1 MATKL
6 TETEI
11 KKQKCRKHI
20 ANFLS
25 ALNFHD
31 NDPETTIKTMRRK
44 LQEIE
49 QKQSAAAVVLKKPP
63 TIRKIII
70 KFGGSKTSTVEEQR
84 RLPPIVLHKRP
95 HSETLV
101 SGNDDDIEKDSKT
114 LICKRQKNINNN
126 VDSANVMDF
135 ITSMGGSEAELVIEK
150 RLTSSDVTSN
160 HGRLLMP
167 ALKVKNPG
175 FLSVDEKI
183 KLGNREDISVW
194 VFDPEKSR
202 STLNLTKWRMSNEYY
217 VLKTNWNDVVKANG
231 LKEGMVIRVL
241 SFRLHDQKL
250 CFALVRVA

>member
-1 MATKL
+1 MAKKL
-6 TETEI
+6 TETEM
-11 KKQKCRKHI
+11 KEQKCRKHI
-20 ANFLS
+20 DNFLS

-31 NDPETTIKTMRRK
+31 NDPETTIKIMRRK
-44 LQEIE
+44 LHEIE

-70 KFGGSKTSTVEEQR
+70 KFGGSKTSAVQD

-101 SGNDDDIEKDSKT
+101 AGNHDIEKDSKT
-114 LICKRQKNINNN
+114 LICKRRKKNNN

-135 ITSMGGSEAELVIEK
+135 IRSMGGSEADLVIEK

-160 HGRLLMP
+160 HGRLLIP
-167 ALKVKNPG
+167 VLKVKNPG
-175 FLSVDEKI
+175 FLNVDEKM

-194 VFDPEKSR
+194 VFDPEKRR
-202 STLNLTKWRMSNEYY
+202 STLNLAKWRMSNEYY

-241 SFRLHDQKL
+241 SFRVHQKL